1 VEPAQ
6 LQFCVW
12 GESFKRCA
20 RQKLTIRFFTGE
32 ALAFCHTLEHKRCTG
47 DANSAN
53 WYHRPNYLEPL
64 LRDGK
69 DYAKTG
75 GAPLSFNVIDTSN
88 LMDHVGAINLLVATS
103 PLLDHNISATLYAES
118 LVMREENQKASID
131 GLLGGHFPT
140 VSILFGLVPIEYWT
154 NATAKSHVDEILFD
168 TVEREMGS
176 MENNPGQMRSRLTW
190 KRQLS
195 FSSET
200 MQTSAPPLIRFTEA
214 DLAGILF

>member
-1 VEPAQ
+1 MPILQIGIIAQ
-6 LQFCVW
+6 
-12 GESFKRCA
+12 
-20 RQKLTIRFFTGE
+20 TIWSHYY
-32 ALAFCHTLEHKRCTG
+32 AM
-47 DANSAN
+47 
-53 WYHRPNYLEPL
+53 
-64 LRDGK
+64 
-69 DYAKTG
+69 AKTTRRL
-75 GAPLSFNVIDTSN
+75 AVPRCLS
-88 LMDHVGAINLLVATS
+88 ATS

-154 NATAKSHVDEILFD
+154 NATATSHVDEILFD